1 MFQFRQSLVCTITRA
16 AWQYVRCKTS
26 TGARSVTSPRPSPP
40 RTPQGARPAAARAAA
55 AHTPRDKHAAGRPGT
70 VCAPCT
76 PAASAPARPEEKGE
90 RGTALVPLPA
100 SPRDRLLLW
109 TRAAHPP
116 QGAPGGVLGH
126 QQAHRRQSEY
136 GPTPTHPQAGREPSR
151 AGRGAT
157 TVTSW
162 ENLRHCALQVALS
175 FNGVPPPHH
184 TPRARAPQTAAGG
197 DARRDGSRTSPGR
210 RPRATPATSPRLT
223 RRAPCPLAPARTS
236 ICRRLPWP
244 WWPCPRRS
252 WC

>member
-90 RGTALVPLPA
+90 RGTALVPLPS
-100 SPRDRLLLW
+100 SPRDLLLW

-151 AGRGAT
+151 AGRGAADGDFMGKFAP
-157 TVTSW
+157 W
-162 ENLRHCALQVALS
+162 CALL
-175 FNGVPPPHH
+175 FFKRGCRP
-184 TPRARAPQTAAGG
+184 TTTRRARARPRPPPGAMHVAMDPVRPPGAGR
-197 DARRDGSRTSPGR
+197 ARRP
-210 RPRATPATSPRLT
+210 P
-223 RRAPCPLAPARTS
+223 PLRG
-236 ICRRLPWP
+236 
-244 WWPCPRRS
+244 
-252 WC
+252 